1 MSPNPQ
7 RTLVWMTTKESWA
20 SLSLLPPSDAGGIR
34 ISPFYPRYST
44 ISPLL
49 EFMTAAWAHRPVL
62 RQVFTM
68 FRTLIPSSPHGC
80 STQLTGFPSP
90 LLGPAAD
97 IPHLLCQWPC
107 KLPAQRRSCLFQ
119 LQPLPLLPSAPPP
132 SCQAL
137 RSHCEHQPP
146 VSYQGTWSPTPSIS
160 YLDLEHQL
168 FYSLHTP
175 TQKLLRE
182 SPAIKAGTC
191 SVCLSRHITMQA
203 QPTSPL
209 LSRLPSRLAR
219 LEYSVYLCT
228 CHAFHLPA
236 FAHAVPLTW
245 KTPPSHLSPPTS
257 CQSSQ
262 GLPPLRLS
270 SPNLSLLWIT

>member
-1 MSPNPQ
+1 MVTTISSPLTLSAPWSGWPQ
-7 RTLVWMTTKESWA
+7 RRVELPFLSFHRLMLEESA
-20 SLSLLPPSDAGGIR
+20 SPRFTPGIQPSLHFWSSWQLLGPIALFSD
-34 ISPFYPRYST
+34 RY
-44 ISPLL
+44 L
-49 EFMTAAWAHRPVL
+49 
-62 RQVFTM
+62 QM
-68 FRTLIPSSPHGC
+68 FRTLTPSSPHGC
-80 STQLTGFPSP
+80 STQLTGFLSP

-137 RSHCEHQPP
+137 RSHCEHQLPA
-146 VSYQGTWSPTPSIS
+146 SYQGTWSPTPSIS

-245 KTPPSHLSPPTS
+245 KTPPSHLSHQPPVN
-257 CQSSQ
+257 
-262 GLPPLRLS
+262 LPRVCLH
-270 SPNLSLLWIT
+270 